1 MQPSSLGHALKRGT
15 FHAALGLAIAAALLL
30 CPRLVVLSALAA
42 ATAAFL
48 CLEVVRLRLPFV
60 NQLFYAIFAPF
71 LRQEEENRLTG
82 SSYFLIG
89 CLATALIF
97 PTPIAFLA
105 IIFLSLG
112 DPTATIVG
120 VWQGHFRLWNKTV
133 EGTIAC
139 LLVCL
144 AAGILTAVLAET
156 LPLSVTLLGAVTA
169 TLFQALPLRLDDNIT
184 IPLTSATAMLILG
197 SLI

>member
-1 MQPSSLGHALKRGT
+1 MQPSPLGHALKRGT
-15 FHAALGLAIAAALLL
+15 FHAALGLAIAAALFL
-30 CPRLVVLSALAA
+30 CPRLAVVSVLASA
-42 ATAAFL
+42 TVAFL
-48 CLEVVRLRLPFV
+48 CLEAVRLRLPFV
-60 NQLFYAIFAPF
+60 NQLFHAIFAPF

-97 PTPIAFLA
+97 PAPVAFLA

-112 DPTATIVG
+112 DPVATIVG
-120 VWQGHFRLWNKTV
+120 IWQGHFRLWHKTV

-139 LLVCL
+139 LLACL
-144 AAGILTAVLAET
+144 AAGTLTAVLAET

-169 TLFQALPLRLDDNIT
+169 TLFQALPLRLDDNVA
-184 IPLTSATAMLILG
+184 IPLTSATAMLALTT
-197 SLI
+197 LI